1 MKSLYSSLTLL
12 MVFIIGCG
20 GSTPPPAPTPRAPVD
35 MPTQT
40 QGANPQTPM
49 DVPNWFMMTP
59 EPDDEYALY
68 ATGEGTSR
76 KMNIAMQK
84 STQTAR
90 ANLGQ
95 SVNAKVQSLVESMVE
110 EAGMGDNTQ
119 ITEFYSEASKSVS
132 NETLSGAIVIKKYPY
147 QMSSGGY
154 RVYVLMGLK
163 REPFDNSV
171 GKAIVSKVKE
181 NQEEAMYATFKKTQ
195 AFNRLEESLS
205 E

>member
-1 MKSLYSSLTLL
+1 MKSLFCTMTLL
-12 MVFIIGCG
+12 IVFIIGCG
-20 GSTPPPAPTPRAPVD
+20 GSTPPPRTPVD

-40 QGANPQTPM
+40 QAANPQTPM

-59 EPDDEYALY
+59 EPDDEYAVY
-68 ATGEGTSR
+68 ATGEASSR

-84 STQTAR
+84 STQVAR

-95 SVNAKVQSLVESMVE
+95 SINAKVQSLVESMVE

-119 ITEFYSEASKSVS
+119 ITEFFSEASKSVS

-147 QMSSGGY
+147 QTSSGGY

-195 AFNRLEESLS
+195 AFNRLEDALS

>member
-1 MKSLYSSLTLL
+1 MKSLFCTMTLL
-12 MVFIIGCG
+12 IVFIIGCG
-20 GSTPPPAPTPRAPVD
+20 GSTPPPRTPVD

-40 QGANPQTPM
+40 QAANPQTPM

-68 ATGEGTSR
+68 ATGEASSR

-84 STQTAR
+84 STQVAR

-95 SVNAKVQSLVESMVE
+95 SINAKVQSLVESMVE

-119 ITEFYSEASKSVS
+119 ITEFFSEASKSVS
-132 NETLSGAIVIKKYPY
+132 NETLSGATVVKKYPY
-147 QMSSGGY
+147 QTSSGGY

-163 REPFDNSV
+163 KAPFDNAASQ
-171 GKAIVSKVKE
+171 AIVSKVKE

-195 AFNRLEESLS
+195 AFNRLEDALS

>member
-1 MKSLYSSLTLL
+1 MNRLLYTITLS
-12 MVFIIGCG
+12 MVLIIACG
-20 GSTPPPAPTPRAPVD
+20 GSTPPRAPVD
-35 MPTQT
+35 MPSQS
-40 QGANPQTPM
+40 QAAAPQTPM

-59 EPDDEYALY
+59 EPDDEYAVY
-68 ATGEGTSR
+68 STGEATSR

-84 STQTAR
+84 ATQQAR

-95 SVNAKVQSLVESMVE
+95 SINAKVQSLIESMVE
-110 EAGMGDNTQ
+110 EAGMGDNVQ

-147 QMSSGGY
+147 QTSSGGY

-163 REPFDNSV
+163 KAPFDNAASQ
-171 GKAIVSKVKE
+171 AIVSKVKE

-195 AFNRLEESLS
+195 AFNRLNEALDQ
-205 E
+205 

>member
-1 MKSLYSSLTLL
+1 MNRLLYTITLS
-12 MVFIIGCG
+12 MVLIIACG
-20 GSTPPPAPTPRAPVD
+20 GSTPPRAPVD
-35 MPTQT
+35 MPSQS
-40 QGANPQTPM
+40 QAANPQTPM

-59 EPDDEYALY
+59 EPDDEYAVY
-68 ATGEGTSR
+68 ATGEATSR

-84 STQTAR
+84 STQQAR

-95 SVNAKVQSLVESMVE
+95 SINAKVQSLIESMVE
-110 EAGMGDNTQ
+110 EAGMGDNVQ

-147 QMSSGGY
+147 QTSSGGY

-163 REPFDNSV
+163 KAPFDNAASQ
-171 GKAIVSKVKE
+171 AIVSKVKE

-195 AFNRLEESLS
+195 AFNRLNEALDQ
-205 E
+205 

>member
-1 MKSLYSSLTLL
+1 MKSLYYSLTLL
-12 MVFIIGCG
+12 IVFIIGCG
-20 GSTPPPAPTPRAPVD
+20 GSTPPPRAPVD
-35 MPTQT
+35 MQT
-40 QGANPQTPM
+40 QPQASNPQTPM

-59 EPDDEYALY
+59 EPDDEYAVY
-68 ATGEGTSR
+68 ATGEASSR

-84 STQTAR
+84 STQVAR

-95 SVNAKVQSLVESMVE
+95 SINAKVQSLVESMVE

-119 ITEFYSEASKSVS
+119 ITEFFSEASKSVS

-147 QMSSGGY
+147 QTSSGGY

-195 AFNRLEESLS
+195 AFNRLEDALS

>member
-1 MKSLYSSLTLL
+1 MNRLLYTITLPI
-12 MVFIIGCG
+12 VFIIACG
-20 GSTPPPAPTPRAPVD
+20 GSTPPRAPVD
-35 MPTQT
+35 MPSQS
-40 QGANPQTPM
+40 QAANPQTPM

-59 EPDDEYALY
+59 EPDDEYAVY
-68 ATGEGTSR
+68 ATGEATSR

-84 STQTAR
+84 ATQQAR

-95 SVNAKVQSLVESMVE
+95 SINAKVQSLIESMVE
-110 EAGMGDNTQ
+110 EAGMGDNVQ

-147 QMSSGGY
+147 QTSSGGY

-163 REPFDNSV
+163 KAPFDNAASQ
-171 GKAIVSKVKE
+171 AIVSKVKE

-195 AFNRLEESLS
+195 AFNRLNEELDK
-205 E
+205 

>member
-1 MKSLYSSLTLL
+1 MNRLLYTMTLL

-20 GSTPPPAPTPRAPVD
+20 GSTPPPRAPVD
-35 MPTQT
+35 MPSQER
-40 QGANPQTPM
+40 AAAPQTPM
-49 DVPNWFMMTP
+49 DVPDWFMMTP
-59 EPDDEYALY
+59 QPDNDYAVY
-68 ATGEGTSR
+68 ATGEATSR

-84 STQTAR
+84 ATQQAR

-95 SVNAKVQSLVESMVE
+95 SISAKVQSLIESMVE

-147 QMSSGGY
+147 QTSSGGY

-195 AFNRLEESLS
+195 AFNRLDEALNE
-205 E
+205 

>member
-1 MKSLYSSLTLL
+1 MNRLLYTITLS
-12 MVFIIGCG
+12 MVLIIACG
-20 GSTPPPAPTPRAPVD
+20 GSTPPRAPVD
-35 MPTQT
+35 MPSQS
-40 QGANPQTPM
+40 QAANPQTPM

-59 EPDDEYALY
+59 EPDDEYAVY
-68 ATGEGTSR
+68 ATGEATSR

-84 STQTAR
+84 STQQAR

-95 SVNAKVQSLVESMVE
+95 SINAKVQSLIESMVE
-110 EAGMGDNTQ
+110 EAGMGDNVQ

-147 QMSSGGY
+147 QTSSGGY

-163 REPFDNSV
+163 KAPFDNAASQ
-171 GKAIVSKVKE
+171 AIVSKVKE

-195 AFNRLEESLS
+195 AFNRLDEALDE
-205 E
+205 

>member
-1 MKSLYSSLTLL
+1 MKSLFCTMTLL
-12 MVFIIGCG
+12 IVFIIGCG
-20 GSTPPPAPTPRAPVD
+20 GSTPPPRTPVD

-40 QGANPQTPM
+40 QAANPQTPM

-59 EPDDEYALY
+59 EPDDEYAVY
-68 ATGEGTSR
+68 ATGEASSR

-84 STQTAR
+84 STQVAR
-90 ANLGQ
+90 ASLGQ
-95 SVNAKVQSLVESMVE
+95 SINAKVQSLVESMVE

-119 ITEFYSEASKSVS
+119 ITEFFSEASKSVS

-147 QMSSGGY
+147 QTSSGGY

-195 AFNRLEESLS
+195 AFNRLEDALS

>member
-1 MKSLYSSLTLL
+1 MKSLFCTMTLL
-12 MVFIIGCG
+12 IVFIIGCG
-20 GSTPPPAPTPRAPVD
+20 GSTPPPRTPVD

-40 QGANPQTPM
+40 QAANPQTPM

-59 EPDDEYALY
+59 EPDDEYAVY
-68 ATGEGTSR
+68 ATGEASSR

-84 STQTAR
+84 STQVAR

-95 SVNAKVQSLVESMVE
+95 SINAKVQSLVESMVE

-119 ITEFYSEASKSVS
+119 ITEFFSEASKSVS
-132 NETLSGAIVIKKYPY
+132 NETLSVAIVIKKYPY
-147 QMSSGGY
+147 QTSSGGY

-195 AFNRLEESLS
+195 AFNRLEDALS

>member
-1 MKSLYSSLTLL
+1 MNRLLYTITLPI
-12 MVFIIGCG
+12 VFIIACG
-20 GSTPPPAPTPRAPVD
+20 GSTPPRAPVD
-35 MPTQT
+35 MPSQS
-40 QGANPQTPM
+40 QAANPQTPM

-59 EPDDEYALY
+59 EPDDEYAVY
-68 ATGEGTSR
+68 ATGEATSR

-84 STQTAR
+84 STQQAR

-95 SVNAKVQSLVESMVE
+95 SINAKVQSLIESMVE
-110 EAGMGDNTQ
+110 EAGMGDNVQ

-147 QMSSGGY
+147 QTSSGGY

-163 REPFDNSV
+163 KAPFDNAASQ
-171 GKAIVSKVKE
+171 AIVSKVKE

-195 AFNRLEESLS
+195 AFNRLNEALDQ
-205 E
+205 

>member
-1 MKSLYSSLTLL
+1 MKSLFCTMTLL
-12 MVFIIGCG
+12 IVFIIGCG
-20 GSTPPPAPTPRAPVD
+20 GSTPPPRTPVD

-40 QGANPQTPM
+40 QAANPQTPM

-59 EPDDEYALY
+59 EPDDEYAVY
-68 ATGEGTSR
+68 ATGEASSR

-84 STQTAR
+84 STQVAR

-95 SVNAKVQSLVESMVE
+95 SINAKVQSLVESMVE

-119 ITEFYSEASKSVS
+119 ITEFFSEASKSVS

-147 QMSSGGY
+147 QTSSGGY

-195 AFNRLEESLS
+195 AFNRLDEALDE
-205 E
+205 